1 MYGNCEYNGYTFPDE
16 LSMYKAMENNSED
29 GSPYMNEE
37 SFGGKK
43 IDYES
48 TSDIYYPT
56 DNNDWQQQAANERRI
71 SKNTFTKA
79 VSVNPK
85 LTPGKYYKK
94 LHWKKHLY
102 FQVGNLGRGYY
113 VHNANRVGE
122 QVLMSNELV
131 ECDKNGKI
139 KEEEFAMSRDVN
151 YFGVNYKFVG
161 VTHNVNDVSLNS
173 TEYIYKC
180 DNKLDVQKEDII
192 CVENKNGFILG
203 KVVNVYEDTIL
214 YANLSKVATAWVVD
228 RIDIT
233 AQAARRVA
241 TERRAYVLNK
251 LKEKQEQVETIK
263 MYEYLAAVDPE
274 AKVLLEELKDFGVSL
289 PAINK

>member
-1 MYGNCEYNGYTFPDE
+1 MSMVCGNCECKPCECE
-16 LSMYKAMENNSED
+16 LQYD
-29 GSPYMNEE
+29 TGL
-37 SFGGKK
+37 
-43 IDYES
+43 
-48 TSDIYYPT
+48 
-56 DNNDWQQQAANERRI
+56 
-71 SKNTFTKA
+71 
-79 VSVNPK
+79 K
-85 LTPGKYYKK
+85 LKLKPGKYYKK
-94 LHWKKHLY
+94 PHWEKHLY
-102 FQVGNLGRGYY
+102 FQVSNLGRGYY

-131 ECDKNGKI
+131 ECDKTGKI
-139 KEEEFAMSRDVN
+139 LEEEFAVSKDVN

-180 DNKLDVQKEDII
+180 DNKLDVQKDDII
-192 CVENKNGFILG
+192 CVENENGLILG
-203 KVVNVYEDTIL
+203 KVLNVYEDTIHN
-214 YANLSKVATAWVVD
+214 ANLSKVATAWVVD
-228 RIDIT
+228 RVDIT

>member
-1 MYGNCEYNGYTFPDE
+1 MIYNYECGNCESTPCACEHPD
-16 LSMYKAMENNSED
+16 D
-29 GSPYMNEE
+29 WWSPARDRKNK
-37 SFGGKK
+37 SKK
-43 IDYES
+43 EI
-48 TSDIYYPT
+48 
-56 DNNDWQQQAANERRI
+56 
-71 SKNTFTKA
+71 FTI
-79 VSVNPK
+79 NPK
-85 LTPGKYYKK
+85 LKAGRYYKK
-94 LHWKKHLY
+94 VYWPGTLCVL
-102 FQVGNLGRGYY
+102 VTSLGATYAKGGA
-113 VHNANRVGE
+113 VSE

-139 KEEEFAMSRDVN
+139 LEEEFAMSRDVN
-151 YFGVNYKFVG
+151 YFGVDYKFVG
-161 VTHNVNDVSLNS
+161 ITHDVNDVSLNS

-180 DNKLDVQKEDII
+180 DNKLDVQKEDIV

-203 KVVNVYEDTIL
+203 KVVNVYEDTIHN
-214 YANLSKVATAWVVD
+214 ANLSKVATAWVVD
-228 RIDIT
+228 RVDIT

-251 LKEKQEQVETIK
+251 LKEKQEQVESIK

>member
-1 MYGNCEYNGYTFPDE
+1 MSMVFVCGNCEMSPCECE
-16 LSMYKAMENNSED
+16 LL
-29 GSPYMNEE
+29 
-37 SFGGKK
+37 
-43 IDYES
+43 
-48 TSDIYYPT
+48 
-56 DNNDWQQQAANERRI
+56 
-71 SKNTFTKA
+71 
-79 VSVNPK
+79 K
-85 LTPGKYYKK
+85 LEPGKYYKK
-94 LHWKKHLY
+94 IHWKEHLY
-102 FQVGNLGRGYY
+102 FQVDRLGRGYY

-131 ECDKNGKI
+131 ECDSKGKI

-161 VTHNVNDVSLNS
+161 VTHSVNDVSLNS

-203 KVVNVYEDTIL
+203 KVLNVYEDTIHN
-214 YANLSKVATAWVVD
+214 ANLSKVATAWVVD
-228 RIDIT
+228 RVDIT

>member
-1 MYGNCEYNGYTFPDE
+1 MSMVFVCGNCEMSPCECE
-16 LSMYKAMENNSED
+16 LQ
-29 GSPYMNEE
+29 
-37 SFGGKK
+37 
-43 IDYES
+43 
-48 TSDIYYPT
+48 DINYL
-56 DNNDWQQQAANERRI
+56 NL
-71 SKNTFTKA
+71 
-79 VSVNPK
+79 K
-85 LTPGKYYKK
+85 LKPGKYYKK
-94 LHWKKHLY
+94 MHWPNEVY
-102 FQVGNLGRGYY
+102 FKVDRLGKGTY
-113 VHNANRVGE
+113 VSCGTKVGE
-122 QVLMSNELV
+122 QALMSDALV

-139 KEEEFAMSRDVN
+139 LEEEFAMSRDVN

-173 TEYIYKC
+173 TEYTYKC
-180 DNKLDVQKEDII
+180 DNKLDVQKEDIV

-203 KVVNVYEDTIL
+203 KVVNVYEDSIL

-251 LKEKQEQVETIK
+251 LKEKQEQVDTIK
-263 MYEYLAAVDPE
+263 MYEYLAAVDSE

>member
-1 MYGNCEYNGYTFPDE
+1 
-16 LSMYKAMENNSED
+16 
-29 GSPYMNEE
+29 
-37 SFGGKK
+37 
-43 IDYES
+43 
-48 TSDIYYPT
+48 
-56 DNNDWQQQAANERRI
+56 
-71 SKNTFTKA
+71 
-79 VSVNPK
+79 
-85 LTPGKYYKK
+85 
-94 LHWKKHLY
+94 
-102 FQVGNLGRGYY
+102 
-113 VHNANRVGE
+113 
-122 QVLMSNELV
+122 
-131 ECDKNGKI
+131 
-139 KEEEFAMSRDVN
+139 MSRDVN

-173 TEYIYKC
+173 TECTYKC
-180 DNKLDVQKEDII
+180 DNKLDVQKGDIV

-203 KVVNVYEDTIL
+203 KVVNVYEDNIL

-263 MYEYLAAVDPE
+263 MYEYLATVDPE
-274 AKVLLEELKDFGVSL
+274 VKVLLEELKDFGVSL

>member
-1 MYGNCEYNGYTFPDE
+1 MSMVFVCGNCEMSPCECE
-16 LSMYKAMENNSED
+16 LQD
-29 GSPYMNEE
+29 
-37 SFGGKK
+37 
-43 IDYES
+43 IDYL
-48 TSDIYYPT
+48 
-56 DNNDWQQQAANERRI
+56 NL
-71 SKNTFTKA
+71 
-79 VSVNPK
+79 K
-85 LTPGKYYKK
+85 LKPGKYYKK
-94 LHWKKHLY
+94 LHWLEHVY
-102 FQVGNLGRGYY
+102 FQVDRLGKGTY
-113 VHNANRVGE
+113 VVSGTKVSST
-122 QVLMSNELV
+122 VLSSNELV

-180 DNKLDVQKEDII
+180 DNKLDVQKEDIV

-203 KVVNVYEDTIL
+203 KVVNVYEDTIHN
-214 YANLSKVATAWVVD
+214 ANLSKVATAWVVD
-228 RIDIT
+228 RVDIT

>member
-1 MYGNCEYNGYTFPDE
+1 MVFGSDNCGNCEMSPCECE
-16 LSMYKAMENNSED
+16 LED
-29 GSPYMNEE
+29 VEYLNLKQEPCECDLE
-37 SFGGKK
+37 
-43 IDYES
+43 D
-48 TSDIYYPT
+48 TSYL
-56 DNNDWQQQAANERRI
+56 NL
-71 SKNTFTKA
+71 
-79 VSVNPK
+79 K
-85 LTPGKYYKK
+85 LKPGKYYKK
-94 LHWKKHLY
+94 LHWLDKVY
-102 FQVGNLGRGYY
+102 FQVDRLGKGTY
-113 VHNANRVGE
+113 VACGTKVSST
-122 QVLMSNELV
+122 VLSSNELI

-203 KVVNVYEDTIL
+203 KVVNVYEDTIHN
-214 YANLSKVATAWVVD
+214 ANLSKVATAWVVD
-228 RIDIT
+228 RVDIT

>member
-29 GSPYMNEE
+29 GSPFMNEE
-37 SFGGKK
+37 DFGGKK
-43 IDYES
+43 IEYES
-48 TSDIYYPT
+48 TSDIYCPT
-56 DNNDWQQQAANERRI
+56 DNNDWQQAANERRI

-94 LHWKKHLY
+94 LHWEKHLY
-102 FQVGNLGRGYY
+102 FQVDNLGRGYY

-139 KEEEFAMSRDVN
+139 LEEEFAMSRDVN

-180 DNKLDVQKEDII
+180 DNKLDVQKDDII
-192 CVENKNGFILG
+192 CVENKNGLVLG
-203 KVVNVYEDTIL
+203 KVVNVYEDTIHN
-214 YANLSKVATAWVVD
+214 ANLSKVATAWVVD
-228 RIDIT
+228 RVDIT

>member
-1 MYGNCEYNGYTFPDE
+1 MYGKCEYNGYTFPDE

-29 GSPYMNEE
+29 GNPYINEE

-43 IDYES
+43 IEYES
-48 TSDIYYPT
+48 TSAIYCPI
-56 DNNDWQQQAANERRI
+56 DNNDWQQAANKRRI

-79 VSVNPK
+79 VSVNLK

-94 LHWKKHLY
+94 LHWFEHVY
-102 FQVGNLGRGYY
+102 FQVDRLGKGTY
-113 VHNANRVGE
+113 VVSGTKVSSA
-122 QVLMSNELV
+122 VLSSNELV

-139 KEEEFAMSRDVN
+139 LEEEFAVSRDVN

-203 KVVNVYEDTIL
+203 KVVNVYEDTIHN
-214 YANLSKVATAWVVD
+214 ANLSKVATAWVVD
-228 RIDIT
+228 RVDIT

>member
-1 MYGNCEYNGYTFPDE
+1 MSMVFVCGNCEMSPCECE
-16 LSMYKAMENNSED
+16 LQD
-29 GSPYMNEE
+29 V
-37 SFGGKK
+37 
-43 IDYES
+43 DYL
-48 TSDIYYPT
+48 
-56 DNNDWQQQAANERRI
+56 NL
-71 SKNTFTKA
+71 
-79 VSVNPK
+79 K
-85 LTPGKYYKK
+85 LKPGKYYKK
-94 LHWKKHLY
+94 IHWVDGVY
-102 FQVGNLGRGYY
+102 FQVDRLGRGYY
-113 VHNANRVGE
+113 MPNWAKVSST
-122 QVLMSNELV
+122 VLSSNELV
-131 ECDKNGKI
+131 ECDKNGKL
-139 KEEEFAMSRDVN
+139 KEKEFAMSRDVN

-180 DNKLDVQKEDII
+180 DNKLDVQKEDIV

-203 KVVNVYEDTIL
+203 KVVNVYEDTIHN
-214 YANLSKVATAWVVD
+214 ANLSKVATAWVVD

-263 MYEYLAAVDPE
+263 MYDYLAAVDPE

>member
-1 MYGNCEYNGYTFPDE
+1 MSMVFVCGNCECSPCECE
-16 LSMYKAMENNSED
+16 LQDAGLNL
-29 GSPYMNEE
+29 
-37 SFGGKK
+37 
-43 IDYES
+43 
-48 TSDIYYPT
+48 
-56 DNNDWQQQAANERRI
+56 
-71 SKNTFTKA
+71 
-79 VSVNPK
+79 K
-85 LTPGKYYKK
+85 LKPGKYYKK
-94 LHWKKHLY
+94 LHWFEHVY
-102 FQVGNLGRGYY
+102 FQVDRLGKGTY
-113 VHNANRVGE
+113 VVSGTKVSST
-122 QVLMSNELV
+122 VLSSNELV

-139 KEEEFAMSRDVN
+139 LEEEFAMSRDVN

-203 KVVNVYEDTIL
+203 KVVNVYEDTIHN
-214 YANLSKVATAWVVD
+214 ANLSKVATAWVVD
-228 RIDIT
+228 RVDIT

-274 AKVLLEELKDFGVSL
+274 AKVLLEELKDLGVSL

>member
-16 LSMYKAMENNSED
+16 LSMYKARENNSED

-43 IDYES
+43 IEYES

-56 DNNDWQQQAANERRI
+56 DNNDWQQAANERRI

-94 LHWKKHLY
+94 LHWEKHLY

-113 VHNANRVGE
+113 VHNADRVGE
-122 QVLMSNELV
+122 QVLMSGALV

-139 KEEEFAMSRDVN
+139 LEEEFAVSRDVN

-161 VTHNVNDVSLNS
+161 VTHNVNDVALNS

-180 DNKLDVQKEDII
+180 DNKLDVQKEDIV

-203 KVVNVYEDTIL
+203 KVVNVYEDTIHN
-214 YANLSKVATAWVVD
+214 ANLSKVATAWVVD
-228 RIDIT
+228 RVDIT

>member
-1 MYGNCEYNGYTFPDE
+1 MKRA
-16 LSMYKAMENNSED
+16 LVVKK
-29 GSPYMNEE
+29 
-37 SFGGKK
+37 KK
-43 IDYES
+43 IEYES

-56 DNNDWQQQAANERRI
+56 DNNDWQQAANERRI

-94 LHWKKHLY
+94 LHWEKHLY
-102 FQVGNLGRGYY
+102 FQVDNLGRGYY

-122 QVLMSNELV
+122 QVLMSDALV

-139 KEEEFAMSRDVN
+139 LEEEFAMSRDVN
-151 YFGVNYKFVG
+151 YFGVDYKFVG
-161 VTHNVNDVSLNS
+161 ITHDVNDVSLNS
-173 TEYIYKC
+173 TEYTYKC
-180 DNKLDVQKEDII
+180 DNKLDVKKEDIV

-251 LKEKQEQVETIK
+251 LKEKQEQVDTIK
-263 MYEYLAAVDPE
+263 MYEYFAAVDPE

>member
-1 MYGNCEYNGYTFPDE
+1 MSMAFVCGNCEMSPCECE
-16 LSMYKAMENNSED
+16 LQD
-29 GSPYMNEE
+29 
-37 SFGGKK
+37 
-43 IDYES
+43 IDYL
-48 TSDIYYPT
+48 
-56 DNNDWQQQAANERRI
+56 NL
-71 SKNTFTKA
+71 
-79 VSVNPK
+79 K
-85 LTPGKYYKK
+85 LKPGKYYKK
-94 LHWKKHLY
+94 LHWLGHVY
-102 FQVGNLGRGYY
+102 FQVDRLGKGTY
-113 VHNANRVGE
+113 VVSGTKVSST
-122 QVLMSNELV
+122 VLSSNELV

-151 YFGVNYKFVG
+151 YFWVNYKFVG

-180 DNKLDVQKEDII
+180 DNKLDVQKEDI

-203 KVVNVYEDTIL
+203 KVVNVYEDTIHN
-214 YANLSKVATAWVVD
+214 ANLSKVATAWVVD

>member
-29 GSPYMNEE
+29 GSPYRNEE

-43 IDYES
+43 IEYES

-56 DNNDWQQQAANERRI
+56 DNNDWQQAANERRI

-94 LHWKKHLY
+94 LHWEKHLY

-139 KEEEFAMSRDVN
+139 KEEEFAMSSDVN

-161 VTHNVNDVSLNS
+161 VTHNVNDVALNS

-203 KVVNVYEDTIL
+203 KVVNVYEDTIHN
-214 YANLSKVATAWVVD
+214 ANLSKVATAWVVD
-228 RIDIT
+228 RVDIT

-274 AKVLLEELKDFGVSL
+274 VKVLLEELKDFGVSL

>member
-1 MYGNCEYNGYTFPDE
+1 MSMAFVCGNCEMSPCECE
-16 LSMYKAMENNSED
+16 LK
-29 GSPYMNEE
+29 
-37 SFGGKK
+37 
-43 IDYES
+43 
-48 TSDIYYPT
+48 
-56 DNNDWQQQAANERRI
+56 DNDCLNL
-71 SKNTFTKA
+71 
-79 VSVNPK
+79 K
-85 LTPGKYYKK
+85 LKPGKYYKK
-94 LHWKKHLY
+94 IHWDNGVY
-102 FQVGNLGRGYY
+102 FQVDRLGRGHY
-113 VHNANRVGE
+113 VSNWAEVSST
-122 QVLMSNELV
+122 VLSSNELV

-139 KEEEFAMSRDVN
+139 KEEEFAVSRDVN

-203 KVVNVYEDTIL
+203 KVVNVYEDTIHN
-214 YANLSKVATAWVVD
+214 ANLSKVATAWVVD
-228 RIDIT
+228 RVDIT

>member
-1 MYGNCEYNGYTFPDE
+1 M
-16 LSMYKAMENNSED
+16 K
-29 GSPYMNEE
+29 
-37 SFGGKK
+37 
-43 IDYES
+43 
-48 TSDIYYPT
+48 
-56 DNNDWQQQAANERRI
+56 
-71 SKNTFTKA
+71 
-79 VSVNPK
+79 
-85 LTPGKYYKK
+85 PGKYYKK
-94 LHWKKHLY
+94 PHWKEHL
-102 FQVGNLGRGYY
+102 FQVDRLGKGYY
-113 VHNANRVGE
+113 VPNGTKVSST
-122 QVLMSNELV
+122 VLSSNELV

-139 KEEEFAMSRDVN
+139 LEKEFAMSRDVN

-203 KVVNVYEDTIL
+203 KVVNVYEDTIHN
-214 YANLSKVATAWVVD
+214 ANLSKVATAWVVD
-228 RIDIT
+228 RVDIT

>member
-1 MYGNCEYNGYTFPDE
+1 MYGNYEYNGYTFPDE
-16 LSMYKAMENNSED
+16 LSRYKAMENNSED
-29 GSPYMNEE
+29 GNPYMNEE

-43 IDYES
+43 IEDVS
-48 TSDIYYPT
+48 TSEIYPID
-56 DNNDWQQQAANERRI
+56 DNNDWWQQAANERRI

-94 LHWKKHLY
+94 LHWPDKVY
-102 FQVGNLGRGYY
+102 FQVDRLGKGTY
-113 VHNANRVGE
+113 VVCGTKVSST
-122 QVLMSNELV
+122 VLMSNELV

-139 KEEEFAMSRDVN
+139 LEEEFAVSKDVN
-151 YFGVNYKFVG
+151 YFGVDYKFVG
-161 VTHNVNDVSLNS
+161 ITHDVNDATLPGTKV
-173 TEYIYKC
+173 YMYKC
-180 DNKLDVQKEDII
+180 SNKLDVQKDDIVV
-192 CVENKNGFILG
+192 VENKTGLVLG
-203 KVVNVYEDTIL
+203 RVREIYADTI
-214 YANLSKVATAWVVD
+214 ANAHLSKVATAWVVD

-251 LKEKQEQVETIK
+251 LKEKQKQVETIK

-274 AKVLLEELKDFGVSL
+274 AKVLLEELKDFGTNIL
-289 PAINK
+289 ELK

>member
-1 MYGNCEYNGYTFPDE
+1 MSIVFCCGNCE
-16 LSMYKAMENNSED
+16 M
-29 GSPYMNEE
+29 SPCLC
-37 SFGGKK
+37 
-43 IDYES
+43 DLAD
-48 TSDIYYPT
+48 TSYI
-56 DNNDWQQQAANERRI
+56 NL
-71 SKNTFTKA
+71 
-79 VSVNPK
+79 K
-85 LTPGKYYKK
+85 LKPGKYYKK
-94 LHWKKHLY
+94 PHWIAHIY
-102 FQVGNLGRGYY
+102 FHVDRLGKGYY
-113 VHNANRVGE
+113 VPNGNEVSYS
-122 QVLMSNELV
+122 VLSSNELV

-139 KEEEFAMSRDVN
+139 LEEEFAMSRDVN

-180 DNKLDVQKEDII
+180 DNKLDVQKEDIV

-203 KVVNVYEDTIL
+203 KVVNVYEDTIHN
-214 YANLSKVATAWVVD
+214 ANLSKVATAWVVD
-228 RIDIT
+228 RVDIT

>member
-1 MYGNCEYNGYTFPDE
+1 MSMVFGCGNCEMSPCECE
-16 LSMYKAMENNSED
+16 LQD
-29 GSPYMNEE
+29 
-37 SFGGKK
+37 
-43 IDYES
+43 IDYL
-48 TSDIYYPT
+48 
-56 DNNDWQQQAANERRI
+56 NL
-71 SKNTFTKA
+71 
-79 VSVNPK
+79 K
-85 LTPGKYYKK
+85 LKPGKYYKK
-94 LHWKKHLY
+94 LHWPDKVY
-102 FQVGNLGRGYY
+102 FQVDRLGKGTY
-113 VHNANRVGE
+113 VVCGTKVSST
-122 QVLMSNELV
+122 VLSSNELV

-139 KEEEFAMSRDVN
+139 KEEEFAVSRDVN

-180 DNKLDVQKEDII
+180 DNKLDVQKEDIV

-203 KVVNVYEDTIL
+203 KVVNVYEDTIHN
-214 YANLSKVATAWVVD
+214 ANLSKVATAWVVD
-228 RIDIT
+228 RVDIT

-263 MYEYLAAVDPE
+263 MYEYLAAADPE

>member
-1 MYGNCEYNGYTFPDE
+1 MNNKVTINGNEYSY
-16 LSMYKAMENNSED
+16 
-29 GSPYMNEE
+29 
-37 SFGGKK
+37 
-43 IDYES
+43 
-48 TSDIYYPT
+48 
-56 DNNDWQQQAANERRI
+56 
-71 SKNTFTKA
+71 
-79 VSVNPK
+79 V
-85 LTPGKYYKK
+85 
-94 LHWKKHLY
+94 
-102 FQVGNLGRGYY
+102 LG
-113 VHNANRVGE
+113 
-122 QVLMSNELV
+122 SNELV

-139 KEEEFAMSRDVN
+139 KEEEFAVSRDVN

-180 DNKLDVQKEDII
+180 DNKLDVQKEDIV

-203 KVVNVYEDTIL
+203 KVVNVYEDTIHN
-214 YANLSKVATAWVVD
+214 ANLSKVATAWVVD

-263 MYEYLAAVDPE
+263 MYEYLAAGDPE

>member
-43 IDYES
+43 IEYES

-56 DNNDWQQQAANERRI
+56 DNNDWQQAANERQI

-94 LHWKKHLY
+94 IHWTDGVY
-102 FQVGNLGRGYY
+102 FKVDRLGKGTW
-113 VHNANRVGE
+113 VSCGTKVSST
-122 QVLMSNELV
+122 VLSSNELV

-139 KEEEFAMSRDVN
+139 LEEEFAVSRDVN

-180 DNKLDVQKEDII
+180 DNKLDVQKDDII

-203 KVVNVYEDTIL
+203 KVLNVYEDTIHN
-214 YANLSKVATAWVVD
+214 AKLSKVATAWVVD
-228 RIDIT
+228 RVDIT

>member
-1 MYGNCEYNGYTFPDE
+1 MSMVFVCGNCECSPCECE
-16 LSMYKAMENNSED
+16 LQD
-29 GSPYMNEE
+29 
-37 SFGGKK
+37 
-43 IDYES
+43 IDYL
-48 TSDIYYPT
+48 
-56 DNNDWQQQAANERRI
+56 NL
-71 SKNTFTKA
+71 
-79 VSVNPK
+79 K
-85 LTPGKYYKK
+85 LKPGKYYKK
-94 LHWKKHLY
+94 IHWDNGVY
-102 FQVGNLGRGYY
+102 FQVDRLGRGHY
-113 VHNANRVGE
+113 VSNWAEVSST
-122 QVLMSNELV
+122 VLSSNELV
-131 ECDKNGKI
+131 ECDKNGKL

-173 TEYIYKC
+173 TEYTYKC

-203 KVVNVYEDTIL
+203 KVVNVYEDTIHN
-214 YANLSKVATAWVVD
+214 ANLSKVATAWVVD
-228 RIDIT
+228 RVDIT

>member
-1 MYGNCEYNGYTFPDE
+1 MSMAFVCGNCEMSPCECE
-16 LSMYKAMENNSED
+16 LQD
-29 GSPYMNEE
+29 
-37 SFGGKK
+37 
-43 IDYES
+43 IDYL
-48 TSDIYYPT
+48 
-56 DNNDWQQQAANERRI
+56 NL
-71 SKNTFTKA
+71 
-79 VSVNPK
+79 K
-85 LTPGKYYKK
+85 LKPGKYYKK
-94 LHWKKHLY
+94 LHWLEHVY
-102 FQVGNLGRGYY
+102 FQVDRLGKGTY
-113 VHNANRVGE
+113 VVSGTKVSST
-122 QVLMSNELV
+122 VLSSNELV

-173 TEYIYKC
+173 TDFKSLYIYKC

-203 KVVNVYEDTIL
+203 KVVNVYEDTIHN
-214 YANLSKVATAWVVD
+214 ANLSKVATAWVVD
-228 RIDIT
+228 RVDIT

-274 AKVLLEELKDFGVSL
+274 AKVLLEELKDLGVSL

>member
-1 MYGNCEYNGYTFPDE
+1 MYGKCEYNGYTFPDE

-43 IDYES
+43 IEYES
-48 TSDIYYPT
+48 TSAIYCPI
-56 DNNDWQQQAANERRI
+56 DNNDWQQATNKRRI

-85 LTPGKYYKK
+85 LQPGKYYKK
-94 LHWKKHLY
+94 LHWLEHVY
-102 FQVGNLGRGYY
+102 FQVDRLGKGTY
-113 VHNANRVGE
+113 VVSGTKVSST
-122 QVLMSNELV
+122 VLSSNELV

-139 KEEEFAMSRDVN
+139 KEKEFAMSRDDVN

-180 DNKLDVQKEDII
+180 DNKLDVQKEDIV

-203 KVVNVYEDTIL
+203 KVVNVYEDTIHN
-214 YANLSKVATAWVVD
+214 ANLSKVATAWVVD

-289 PAINK
+289 LAINK

>member
-1 MYGNCEYNGYTFPDE
+1 MYGNYEYNGYTFPDE
-16 LSMYKAMENNSED
+16 LSMYKAMENNSEN

-43 IDYES
+43 IEYES
-48 TSDIYYPT
+48 TSDICYPT
-56 DNNDWQQQAANERRI
+56 DNNDWQQAANERRI

-94 LHWKKHLY
+94 LHWEKHLY

-113 VHNANRVGE
+113 VHNGIRVGE

-139 KEEEFAMSRDVN
+139 LEEEFAMSRDVN

-173 TEYIYKC
+173 TEYTYKC
-180 DNKLDVQKEDII
+180 DNKLDVQKEDIV

-203 KVVNVYEDTIL
+203 KVVNVYEDSIL

-251 LKEKQEQVETIK
+251 LKEKQEQVDTIK

>member
-1 MYGNCEYNGYTFPDE
+1 MSMAFVCGNCEMSPCECE
-16 LSMYKAMENNSED
+16 LQD
-29 GSPYMNEE
+29 
-37 SFGGKK
+37 
-43 IDYES
+43 IDYL
-48 TSDIYYPT
+48 
-56 DNNDWQQQAANERRI
+56 NL
-71 SKNTFTKA
+71 
-79 VSVNPK
+79 K
-85 LTPGKYYKK
+85 LKPGKYYKK
-94 LHWKKHLY
+94 IHWVNGVY
-102 FQVGNLGRGYY
+102 FQVDRLGRGYY
-113 VHNANRVGE
+113 VSNWAEVSST
-122 QVLMSNELV
+122 VLSSNELV

-139 KEEEFAMSRDVN
+139 KEEEFAVSRDVN

-203 KVVNVYEDTIL
+203 KVLNVYEDTIHN
-214 YANLSKVATAWVVD
+214 ANLSKVATAWVVD
-228 RIDIT
+228 RVDIT

>member
-1 MYGNCEYNGYTFPDE
+1 MSMVFVCGNCEC
-16 LSMYKAMENNSED
+16 
-29 GSPYMNEE
+29 SPC
-37 SFGGKK
+37 
-43 IDYES
+43 
-48 TSDIYYPT
+48 
-56 DNNDWQQQAANERRI
+56 
-71 SKNTFTKA
+71 
-79 VSVNPK
+79 
-85 LTPGKYYKK
+85 
-94 LHWKKHLY
+94 
-102 FQVGNLGRGYY
+102 
-113 VHNANRVGE
+113 
-122 QVLMSNELV
+122 

-139 KEEEFAMSRDVN
+139 KEEEFVVSKDVN

-173 TEYIYKC
+173 TEYTYKC
-180 DNKLDVQKEDII
+180 DNKLDVKKEDIV

-263 MYEYLAAVDPE
+263 LYEYLAAVDPE

>member
-1 MYGNCEYNGYTFPDE
+1 MNMAFGCGNCECSPCECE
-16 LSMYKAMENNSED
+16 LQD
-29 GSPYMNEE
+29 
-37 SFGGKK
+37 
-43 IDYES
+43 IDYL
-48 TSDIYYPT
+48 
-56 DNNDWQQQAANERRI
+56 NL
-71 SKNTFTKA
+71 
-79 VSVNPK
+79 K
-85 LTPGKYYKK
+85 LKPGKYYKK
-94 LHWKKHLY
+94 LHWLEHVY
-102 FQVGNLGRGYY
+102 FQVDRLGKGTY
-113 VHNANRVGE
+113 VVSGTKVSST
-122 QVLMSNELV
+122 VLNSNELV

-161 VTHNVNDVSLNS
+161 ITHNVNDVSLNS

-180 DNKLDVQKEDII
+180 DNKLDVQKEDIV

-203 KVVNVYEDTIL
+203 KVVNVYEDTIHN
-214 YANLSKVATAWVVD
+214 ANLSKVATAWVVD
-228 RIDIT
+228 RVDIT

>member
-1 MYGNCEYNGYTFPDE
+1 MSMVFGCGNCEMSPCECE
-16 LSMYKAMENNSED
+16 LQDVGLNLNLK
-29 GSPYMNEE
+29 
-37 SFGGKK
+37 
-43 IDYES
+43 
-48 TSDIYYPT
+48 
-56 DNNDWQQQAANERRI
+56 
-71 SKNTFTKA
+71 
-79 VSVNPK
+79 
-85 LTPGKYYKK
+85 PGKYYKK
-94 LHWKKHLY
+94 LHWLEHVY
-102 FQVGNLGRGYY
+102 FQVDRLGKGTY
-113 VHNANRVGE
+113 VVCGTKVSST
-122 QVLMSNELV
+122 VLSSNELI

-203 KVVNVYEDTIL
+203 KVVNVYEDTIHN
-214 YANLSKVATAWVVD
+214 ANLSKVATAWVVD
-228 RIDIT
+228 RVDIT